1 MKHAA
6 RGSPN
11 STFDRCTRVALRAA
25 LAFAGLAF
33 CAPAT
38 AAATDLTIRLCGMQ
52 NRDGALRITVF
63 ERAAAAEFTIADSKA
78 WAADLTEKL
87 EGHDWKPMSVTIPLP
102 PGDDRVLRLFAQRP
116 RPGFG
121 RRVRRG
127 VREARRR
134 AADDRNPRRALEPR
148 RRRFV
153 ALPEVGR
160 WIGGSDERLCGAKR
174 RSAFP
179 NDIGSNP
186 PSAH

>member
-63 ERAAAAEFTIADSKA
+63 ERAA
-78 WAADLTEKL
+78 EKL

-102 PGDDRVLRLFAQRP
+102 PGDYAVRVIHDENGNGILDRDGWLTTPTESYGYSRNARA
-116 RPGFG
+116 
-121 RRVRRG
+121 RVSA
-127 VREARRR
+127 VEFDEAFVKLGEE
-134 AADDRNPRRALEPR
+134 ALTIEIR
-148 RRRFV
+148 V
-153 ALPEVGR
+153 APWSL
-160 WIGGSDERLCGAKR
+160 GGGDSSPCPK
-174 RSAFP
+174 
-179 NDIGSNP
+179 
-186 PSAH
+186 

>member
-102 PGDDRVLRLFAQRP
+102 PGDYAVRVIHDENGNGILDRDGWLTTPTESYGYSRNARA
-116 RPGFG
+116 
-121 RRVRRG
+121 RVSA
-127 VREARRR
+127 VEFDEAFVKLG
-134 AADDRNPRRALEPR
+134 DEPLTIEIR
-148 RRRFV
+148 V
-153 ALPEVGR
+153 APWSL
-160 WIGGSDERLCGAKR
+160 GGGDSSPCPK
-174 RSAFP
+174 
-179 NDIGSNP
+179 
-186 PSAH
+186 